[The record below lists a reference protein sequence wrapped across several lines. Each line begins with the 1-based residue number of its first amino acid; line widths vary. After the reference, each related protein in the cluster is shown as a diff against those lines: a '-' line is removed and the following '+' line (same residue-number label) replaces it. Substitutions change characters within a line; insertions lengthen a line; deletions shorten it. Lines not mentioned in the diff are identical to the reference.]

1 MRRAI
6 CFGFVAIVAAFSSL
20 AHGQDPK
27 ADIQKK
33 LNAVFVP
40 TKMTADNT
48 DIITPG
54 SILVLQKD
62 GLIMYSIDN
71 KVAPTNTYKDGKLG
85 IGFGSM
91 MSIDMQLG
99 MAQDGVNHMNV
110 PQRKFL
116 AGEKFWTSS
125 FTVKDDGVIFLFY
138 SDPFN
143 DVRYTAQLKIPFSK
157 KAIPNPDDV
166 MKAVSE
172 VITVQPSD
180 ENANHA
186 PASGQAPVSAPAQAP
201 ALQAIAPPPPPAD
214 APPAPPKTVSLG
226 QTKDMV
232 VAILGQPTKVANLGK
247 KEIDY
252 YPDMKVIFLNGK
264 VSDIQ

>member
-6 CFGFVAIVAAFSSL
+6 FLGLLATLVALSSL
-20 AHGQDPK
+20 AHGQDAK

-33 LNAVFVP
+33 LNAAFVP

-48 DIITPG
+48 DIIAPG

-99 MAQDGVNHMNV
+99 MAQNGVNHTNV

-116 AGEKFWTSS
+116 TGEKFWTSS
-125 FTVKDDGVIFLFY
+125 FTVKDDGVVFLFY
-138 SDPFN
+138 SDPFS
-143 DVRYTAQLKIPFSK
+143 DVRYTAQLKIPFPK
-157 KAIPNPDDV
+157 KSIPNPDDV

-180 ENANHA
+180 DNAKQQAPAPSQA
-186 PASGQAPVSAPAQAP
+186 PASTPAP

-214 APPAPPKTVSLG
+214 APPAQPKTVSLG
-226 QTKDMV
+226 QTREMV